1 MFGYDAG
8 VLGGVQETQPFRDAI
23 GVIRPNLMTIMTNL
37 QLIRIHPAHISYR

>member
-23 GVIRPNLMTIMTNL
+23 GVSSV
-37 QLIRIHPAHISYR
+37 LI